1 MLGLPKRKTISAV
14 VTSCDQKARESRSY
28 ATSRD
33 HEPLSS
39 GRGQRPNMTTAH
51 VDQDNLKLI
60 QQGFELFAAGDMAAL
75 TKLFHADADWHEA
88 PKGVIVGN
96 YHGRDAIFGF
106 FGRLHQ
112 ETAGTLRAN
121 VLSMAATGDQVFVR
135 SEVTGQRLGNSLNA
149 DHVQIFTIA
158 DGQVT
163 DVLVYSADHPA
174 EAAFW
179 S

>member
-1 MLGLPKRKTISAV
+1 
-14 VTSCDQKARESRSY
+14 
-28 ATSRD
+28 
-33 HEPLSS
+33 
-39 GRGQRPNMTTAH
+39 MTTAH
-51 VDQDNLKLI
+51 VDQGNLKLI
-60 QQGFELFAAGDMAAL
+60 QQGFEAFAAGDMAAL
-75 TKLFHADADWHEA
+75 TKLFRADSEWHEA

-96 YHGRDAIFGF
+96 YHGREAIFGF
-106 FGRLHQ
+106 FGQIHQ

-135 SEVTGQRLGNSLNA
+135 SEVTAQRLGNSLNA

-158 DGQVT
+158 DGLVT
-163 DVLVYSADHPA
+163 DVLLYSADHPA

>member
-1 MLGLPKRKTISAV
+1 MLGLPKRKSISAV
-14 VTSCDQKARESRSY
+14 VTSCDQKARESAHTR
-28 ATSRD
+28 R
-33 HEPLSS
+33 
-39 GRGQRPNMTTAH
+39 RGIT
-51 VDQDNLKLI
+51 I
-60 QQGFELFAAGDMAAL
+60 
-75 TKLFHADADWHEA
+75 
-88 PKGVIVGN
+88 
-96 YHGRDAIFGF
+96 RDAIFGF
-106 FGRLHQ
+106 FGQVHQ

-163 DVLVYSADHPA
+163 GVLVYSADHSA